1 MSRFLN
7 VGIIQ
12 MPVST
17 DTAVNLEYIE
27 DRVAAL
33 MSGFHKPELV
43 LGVECIE
50 CLTPE
55 YIPGPMTEYFGRL
68 AKKYGIYF
76 IPGTIYERSDD
87 LPEGMFYNTAPIF
100 NPRGEL
106 VDIYRKM
113 APWRPAEEHAAPGN
127 RYVVFDIPEKQTKV
141 GVQICY
147 DLNFPEIS
155 RAEMLMG
162 AEVLVKLTMDPQE
175 LYLLNKYV
183 HYARALENQAY
194 LVSTNGVGYYNNTGL
209 YGHSQVIDPQGNLL
223 WEAEQ
228 TETIATVTLDLDL
241 VSRCRRYGTM
251 FLDHYV
257 QHLRDYAIPPV
268 PYMEDLTQAP
278 VYQNLPACPASAVE
292 YEADVKS
299 VGVCELG
306 RLTAIEPDL
315 SQVEAHLRE
324 FLAERQ
330 DL

>member
-1 MSRFLN
+1 MNMGRFLN

-12 MPVST
+12 MPVSA
-17 DTAVNLEYIE
+17 DTAVNLQYIE
-27 DRVAAL
+27 EKVALL
-33 MSGFHKPELV
+33 MSGAHKPELV

-55 YIPGPMTEYFGRL
+55 YIPGPMTEYFGRI
-68 AKKYGIYF
+68 AKQYGIYF
-76 IPGTIYERSDD
+76 IPGTIYEKSDD

-100 NPRGEL
+100 NPKGEL
-106 VDIYRKM
+106 IETYRKM
-113 APWRPAEEHAAPGN
+113 APWRPAEEHGAPGG

-175 LYLLNKYV
+175 LYLLNEHI

-194 LVSTNGVGYYNNTGL
+194 LVSTNGVGFYNSTHL
-209 YGHSQVIDPQGNLL
+209 YGHSLVIDPQGKLL
-223 WEAEQ
+223 WEAGQ
-228 TETIATVTLDLDL
+228 TESICTVTLDLDL

-257 QHLRDYAIPPV
+257 QHLRDYALPPIP
-268 PYMEDLTQAP
+268 YQDDYTKAP
-278 VYQNLPACPASAVE
+278 VYENLPAAPANPVD
-292 YEADVKS
+292 YEADVQE
-299 VGVCELG
+299 VGVCQLG
-306 RLTAIEPDL
+306 KLTPMEPDL
-315 SQVEAHLRE
+315 ELCEKNLRE
-324 FLAERQ
+324 FLSKR
-330 DL
+330 